1 MSLTLQNRKLP
12 RWAAGLSLCSWLALP
27 ATMLAAESEGSA
39 ATAAPAQTEGSAA
52 DPAVTAIEIATPS
65 VARLITEA
73 EQALSAGNFREALE
87 ALSLARRVAPADV
100 DVAITYV
107 KIQAAA
113 GNLDD
118 ALQTLRSFG
127 PAYANYGELRCAT
140 ARVLLWMGRRDEAA
154 AEAGAARDSGSDQAE
169 ATRLLAEIA
178 FQSGDLDTAIEGYD
192 AYLKAAPEDDAARTR
207 FFQVLFERD
216 EMARLS
222 EELDALPPQSD
233 DPQRAAMRALLA
245 RRFMPIRVDGAATYT
260 SVDTSGQGNADW
272 QSLQLAAEHR
282 GTRFAEGLGVVL
294 DTRRYGTRRV
304 DFAIEPSLRYFPTS
318 FFNTR
323 LALAVAPNPEFMPTW
338 ALSWDNSIDL
348 GERVGLGAA
357 YRISSYDLPAS
368 GSASATTPT
377 VQLIAP
383 FVALRF
389 DGFLLEP
396 GVTAVFGD
404 VAAPPLL
411 TYQLKGTLLLSDEEQ
426 LDAWLLYG
434 TEPFDQSLDPS
445 LLQAGA
451 PQVGA
456 FLGYTLPI
464 SHLTSFKMSYAL
476 TAPSDTG
483 VERATRV
490 RHALTLGFT
499 RRFGHAAPSAA
510 PDEHL
515 RSAPHRPALSAL
527 HPAYQRAVR
536 RAHFGAGHRRPD
548 PPPAYPAT
556 ARTFGRQSE
565 HRAGPRALP

>member
-1 MSLTLQNRKLP
+1 MSVTLQNRTIA
-12 RWAAGLSLCSWLALP
+12 RWAAGLSLCAWLALP
-27 ATMLAAESEGSA
+27 ATLRAAEGEGSA
-39 ATAAPAQTEGSAA
+39 ATAAPAQAEGSATEA
-52 DPAVTAIEIATPS
+52 TQGAPEIATPS
-65 VARLITEA
+65 VARLISEA
-73 EQALSAGNFREALE
+73 EEALAAGNLREALE
-87 ALSLARRVAPADV
+87 AARIARRFVPGDV
-100 DVAITYV
+100 DVAITYA

-118 ALQTLRSFG
+118 ALNTLQSFQSQ
-127 PAYANYGELRCAT
+127 YAAYGELRCAT
-140 ARVLLWMGRRDEAA
+140 ARVLLWMGRRAEAA
-154 AEAGAARDSGSDQAE
+154 AEAGAARDSASDQTE

-178 FQSGDLDTAIEGYD
+178 FQSGDLDTAIEGYA
-192 AYLKAAPEDDAARTR
+192 AYLQAAPEDDAARTR
-207 FFQVLFERD
+207 FMQVLFDRD
-216 EMARLS
+216 ELARLS

-272 QSLQLAAEHR
+272 QSLQLAAEYS
-282 GTRFAEGLGVVL
+282 GTRFAEGLGFVL

-304 DFAIEPSLRYFPTS
+304 DFAFEPSLRYRPNS
-318 FFNTR
+318 IYNTR
-323 LALAVAPNPEFMPTW
+323 LALAVAPNPEFLPSW

-389 DGFLLEP
+389 DGFLFEP

-411 TYQLKGTLLLSDEEQ
+411 TYQAKGTLLISDEER

-434 TEPFDQSLDPS
+434 TEPFDQSQDPA
-445 LLQAGA
+445 LLREGS

-456 FLGYTLPI
+456 YLGYTLPI
-464 SHLTSFKMSYAL
+464 SYLSTIKLSYAV

-483 VERATRV
+483 ADRATRV

-499 RRFGHAAPSAA
+499 RRFGRAAPPVAA
-510 PDEHL
+510 
-515 RSAPHRPALSAL
+515 R
-527 HPAYQRAVR
+527 
-536 RAHFGAGHRRPD
+536 
-548 PPPAYPAT
+548 
-556 ARTFGRQSE
+556 
-565 HRAGPRALP
+565 

>member
-1 MSLTLQNRKLP
+1 MSVTLQNRTIA
-12 RWAAGLSLCSWLALP
+12 RWAAGLSLCVWALSP
-27 ATMLAAESEGSA
+27 ASPNAAEPALGLEAAEGSA
-39 ATAAPAQTEGSAA
+39 AEGTQGAP
-52 DPAVTAIEIATPS
+52 EIATPS
-65 VARLITEA
+65 VARLISEA
-73 EQALSAGNFREALE
+73 EEALAAGNLRQALE
-87 ALSLARRVAPADV
+87 AARLARRFVPGDV
-100 DVAITYV
+100 DVAITYA

-118 ALQTLRSFG
+118 ALSTLQSFQSQ
-127 PAYANYGELRCAT
+127 YAAYGELRCAT
-140 ARVLLWMGRRDEAA
+140 ARVLLWMGRRDEAS
-154 AEAGAARDSGSDQAE
+154 AEAGAARDSGSDQTE

-178 FQSGDLDTAIEGYD
+178 FQSGDLDAAIEGYE
-192 AYLKAAPEDDAARTR
+192 AYLTAAPEDDAARTR
-207 FFQVLFERD
+207 FFQVLFDRD
-216 EMARLS
+216 ELARLS

-272 QSLQLAAEHR
+272 QSLQLAAEYR
-282 GTRFAEGLGVVL
+282 GTRFAEGLGFVL

-389 DGFLLEP
+389 DGFLFEP

-411 TYQLKGTLLLSDEEQ
+411 TYLLKGTLLISDEER

-434 TEPFDQSLDPS
+434 TEPFDQSQDPS

-456 FLGYTLPI
+456 YLGYTLPI
-464 SHLTSFKMSYAL
+464 SHLSAFKMGYAV

-483 VERATRV
+483 ADRATRV

-499 RRFGHAAPSAA
+499 RRFGRAAPPVAA
-510 PDEHL
+510 
-515 RSAPHRPALSAL
+515 R
-527 HPAYQRAVR
+527 
-536 RAHFGAGHRRPD
+536 
-548 PPPAYPAT
+548 
-556 ARTFGRQSE
+556 
-565 HRAGPRALP
+565 

>member
-1 MSLTLQNRKLP
+1 MSVTLQNRTIA
-12 RWAAGLSLCSWLALP
+12 RWAAGLSLCVLALSP
-27 ATMLAAESEGSA
+27 ASPNAAEPALGLEAAEGSA
-39 ATAAPAQTEGSAA
+39 AEATQGAP
-52 DPAVTAIEIATPS
+52 EIATPS
-65 VARLITEA
+65 VARLISEA
-73 EQALSAGNFREALE
+73 EQALAAGNLRQALE
-87 ALSLARRVAPADV
+87 AARLARRFVPGDV
-100 DVAITYV
+100 DVAITYA

-118 ALQTLRSFG
+118 ALSTLQSFQSQ
-127 PAYANYGELRCAT
+127 YAAYGELRCAT
-140 ARVLLWMGRRDEAA
+140 ARVLLWMGRRDEAS
-154 AEAGAARDSGSDQAE
+154 AEAGAARDSGSDQTE

-178 FQSGDLDTAIEGYD
+178 FQSGDLDAAIEGYE
-192 AYLKAAPEDDAARTR
+192 AYLTAAPEDDAARTR
-207 FFQVLFERD
+207 FFQVLFDRD
-216 EMARLS
+216 ELARLS

-272 QSLQLAAEHR
+272 QSLQLAAEYR
-282 GTRFAEGLGVVL
+282 GTRFAEGLGFFL

-304 DFAIEPSLRYFPTS
+304 DFAFEPSLRYFPTS
-318 FFNTR
+318 YYNTR
-323 LALAVAPNPEFMPTW
+323 LALAVAPNPEFLPTW

-348 GERVGLGAA
+348 GERIGVGAA

-411 TYQLKGTLLLSDEEQ
+411 TYQLKGTLLISDEER

-434 TEPFDQSLDPS
+434 TEPFDQSQDPA
-445 LLQAGA
+445 LLREGS

-456 FLGYTLPI
+456 YLGYTLPI
-464 SHLTSFKMSYAL
+464 SYLSTIKLSYAV

-483 VERATRV
+483 ADRATRV

-499 RRFGHAAPSAA
+499 RRFGRAAPPVAA
-510 PDEHL
+510 
-515 RSAPHRPALSAL
+515 R
-527 HPAYQRAVR
+527 
-536 RAHFGAGHRRPD
+536 
-548 PPPAYPAT
+548 
-556 ARTFGRQSE
+556 
-565 HRAGPRALP
+565 

>member
-1 MSLTLQNRKLP
+1 MSVKLQNRTLA
-12 RWAAGLSLCSWLALP
+12 RWATGLSLCVWALP
-27 ATMLAAESEGSA
+27 PASSSAAEPALGLEAAEGSA
-39 ATAAPAQTEGSAA
+39 AEGSAA
-52 DPAVTAIEIATPS
+52 EATQGAPEIATPS
-65 VARLITEA
+65 AARLISEA
-73 EQALSAGNFREALE
+73 EQALAAGNLRQALE
-87 ALSLARRVAPADV
+87 AARLARRFVPGDV
-100 DVAITYV
+100 DVAITYAKV
-107 KIQAAA
+107 QAAA

-118 ALQTLRSFG
+118 ALSTLQSFQSQ
-127 PAYANYGELRCAT
+127 YAAYGELRCAT
-140 ARVLLWMGRRDEAA
+140 ARVLLWMGRRAEAA
-154 AEAGAARDSGSDQAE
+154 AEAGAARDSGSDQTE

-178 FQSGDLDTAIEGYD
+178 FQSGDLDAAIEGYA

-272 QSLQLAAEHR
+272 QSLQLAAEYR
-282 GTRFAEGLGVVL
+282 GTRFAQGLGVVL

-389 DGFLLEP
+389 DGFLFEP

-411 TYQLKGTLLLSDEEQ
+411 TYQAKGTLLISDEER

-434 TEPFDQSLDPS
+434 TEPFDQSQDPA
-445 LLQAGA
+445 LLREGS

-456 FLGYTLPI
+456 YLGYTLPI
-464 SHLTSFKMSYAL
+464 SHLSTVKLSYAV
-476 TAPSDTG
+476 TAPSDT
-483 VERATRV
+483 EADRATRV

-499 RRFGHAAPSAA
+499 RRFGRAAPPVAA
-510 PDEHL
+510 
-515 RSAPHRPALSAL
+515 R
-527 HPAYQRAVR
+527 
-536 RAHFGAGHRRPD
+536 
-548 PPPAYPAT
+548 
-556 ARTFGRQSE
+556 
-565 HRAGPRALP
+565 

>member
-1 MSLTLQNRKLP
+1 MSVKLQNRTLA
-12 RWAAGLSLCSWLALP
+12 RWATGLSLCVWALP
-27 ATMLAAESEGSA
+27 PASSSAAEPALGLEAAEGSA
-39 ATAAPAQTEGSAA
+39 AEGSAA
-52 DPAVTAIEIATPS
+52 EATQGAPEIATPS
-65 VARLITEA
+65 VARLISEA
-73 EQALSAGNFREALE
+73 EQALAAGNLRQALE
-87 ALSLARRVAPADV
+87 AARLARRFVPGDV
-100 DVAITYV
+100 DVAITYAKV
-107 KIQAAA
+107 QAAA

-118 ALQTLRSFG
+118 ALSTLQSFQSQ
-127 PAYANYGELRCAT
+127 YAAYGELRCAT
-140 ARVLLWMGRRDEAA
+140 ARVLLWMGRRAEAA
-154 AEAGAARDSGSDQAE
+154 AEAGAARDSGSDQTE

-178 FQSGDLDTAIEGYD
+178 FQSGDLDAAIEGYA

-272 QSLQLAAEHR
+272 QSLQLAAEYR
-282 GTRFAEGLGVVL
+282 GTRFAQGLGVVL

-389 DGFLLEP
+389 DGFLFEP

-411 TYQLKGTLLLSDEEQ
+411 TYQAKGTLLISDEER

-434 TEPFDQSLDPS
+434 TEPFDQSQDPA
-445 LLQAGA
+445 LLRAGS

-456 FLGYTLPI
+456 YLGYTLPI
-464 SHLTSFKMSYAL
+464 SHLSTVKLSYAV
-476 TAPSDTG
+476 TAPSDT
-483 VERATRV
+483 EADRATRV

-499 RRFGHAAPSAA
+499 RRFGRASPPVAA
-510 PDEHL
+510 
-515 RSAPHRPALSAL
+515 R
-527 HPAYQRAVR
+527 
-536 RAHFGAGHRRPD
+536 
-548 PPPAYPAT
+548 
-556 ARTFGRQSE
+556 
-565 HRAGPRALP
+565 

>member
-1 MSLTLQNRKLP
+1 MSVKLQNRTLA
-12 RWAAGLSLCSWLALP
+12 RWATGLSLCVWALP
-27 ATMLAAESEGSA
+27 PASSSAAEPALGLEAAEGSA
-39 ATAAPAQTEGSAA
+39 AEGSAA
-52 DPAVTAIEIATPS
+52 EATQGAPEIATPS
-65 VARLITEA
+65 AARLISEA
-73 EQALSAGNFREALE
+73 EQALAAGNLRQALE
-87 ALSLARRVAPADV
+87 AARLARRFVPGDV
-100 DVAITYV
+100 DVAITYAKV
-107 KIQAAA
+107 QAAA

-118 ALQTLRSFG
+118 ALSTLQSFQSQ
-127 PAYANYGELRCAT
+127 YAAYGELRCAT
-140 ARVLLWMGRRDEAA
+140 ARVLLWMGRRAEAA
-154 AEAGAARDSGSDQAE
+154 AEAGAARDSGSDQTE

-178 FQSGDLDTAIEGYD
+178 FQSGDLDAAIEGYA

-272 QSLQLAAEHR
+272 QSLQLAAEYR
-282 GTRFAEGLGVVL
+282 GTRFAQGLGVVL

-389 DGFLLEP
+389 DGFLFEP

-411 TYQLKGTLLLSDEEQ
+411 TYQAKGTLLISDEER

-434 TEPFDQSLDPS
+434 TEPFDQSQDPA
-445 LLQAGA
+445 LLRAGS

-456 FLGYTLPI
+456 YLGYTLPI
-464 SHLTSFKMSYAL
+464 SHLSTVKLSYAV
-476 TAPSDTG
+476 TAPSDT
-483 VERATRV
+483 EADRATRV

-499 RRFGHAAPSAA
+499 RRFGRAAPPVAA
-510 PDEHL
+510 
-515 RSAPHRPALSAL
+515 R
-527 HPAYQRAVR
+527 
-536 RAHFGAGHRRPD
+536 
-548 PPPAYPAT
+548 
-556 ARTFGRQSE
+556 
-565 HRAGPRALP
+565 

>member
-1 MSLTLQNRKLP
+1 MSVKIKNRTIAG
-12 RWAAGLSLCSWLALP
+12 WATGLSLCVWALP
-27 ATMLAAESEGSA
+27 HASPSAAEPALGLEATDGSA
-39 ATAAPAQTEGSAA
+39 ADGSAAEGSAA
-52 DPAVTAIEIATPS
+52 DGSAADPTPGTPEIATPS

-73 EQALSAGNFREALE
+73 EQAFAAGNLRQALE
-87 ALSLARRVAPADV
+87 AARLARRFVPGDV
-100 DVAITYV
+100 DVAITYA

-127 PAYANYGELRCAT
+127 PAYPNYGELRCAT
-140 ARVLLWMGRRDEAA
+140 ARILLWMGRRDEAN
-154 AEAGAARDSGSDQAE
+154 AEARAAADSGSDQAE

-178 FQSGDLDTAIEGYD
+178 FQSGDLDTAIEGYE
-192 AYLKAAPEDDAARTR
+192 AYLAAAPEDGAARTR
-207 FFQVLFERD
+207 FFQVLFEND

-222 EELDALPPQSD
+222 EELDGLPPQSD
-233 DPQRAAMRALLA
+233 DPQRASMRALLA

-272 QSLQLAAEHR
+272 QSLQLAAEYR
-282 GTRFAEGLGVVL
+282 GKRFAEGLGFVL
-294 DTRRYGTRRV
+294 DTRRFGTRRV

-323 LALAVAPNPEFMPTW
+323 LALAIAPNPEFMPTW
-338 ALSWDNSIDL
+338 ALSWDNSFDI

-377 VQLIAP
+377 VQLLAP
-383 FVALRF
+383 FVAFRF
-389 DGFLLEP
+389 DGFLFEP

-411 TYQLKGTLLLSDEEQ
+411 TYQAKGTLLISDEER

-434 TEPFDQSLDPS
+434 TEPFDQSQDPA
-445 LLQAGA
+445 LLRAGS

-456 FLGYTLPI
+456 YLGYTFPI
-464 SHLTSFKMSYAL
+464 SHLSTVKLSYAV
-476 TAPSDTG
+476 TAPSDT
-483 VERATRV
+483 EADRASRV

-499 RRFGHAAPSAA
+499 RRFGRAAPQVAA
-510 PDEHL
+510 
-515 RSAPHRPALSAL
+515 R
-527 HPAYQRAVR
+527 
-536 RAHFGAGHRRPD
+536 
-548 PPPAYPAT
+548 
-556 ARTFGRQSE
+556 
-565 HRAGPRALP
+565 

>member
-1 MSLTLQNRKLP
+1 MAFAAWLLPWASLRAQEPDR
-12 RWAAGLSLCSWLALP
+12 AAAP
-27 ATMLAAESEGSA
+27 EGSA
-39 ATAAPAQTEGSAA
+39 APAQAAATAGSAQDAAPA
-52 DPAVTAIEIATPS
+52 AIEVPTPS

-73 EQALSAGNFREALE
+73 EQALSAGNIREALE
-87 ALSLARRVAPADV
+87 GARLARRVAPADV
-100 DVAITYV
+100 DVAITYA

-127 PAYANYGELRCAT
+127 PEYGTYGELRNAT

-154 AEAGAARDSGSDQAE
+154 AEARAAADSGSDQTE

-178 FQSGDLDTAIEGYD
+178 FQSGDLDTAIEGYA
-192 AYLKAAPEDDAARTR
+192 AYLQAAPEDDAARTR
-207 FFQVLFERD
+207 FLQVLFDRD
-216 EMARLS
+216 ELARLS
-222 EELDALPPQSD
+222 DEFDALPPQTD

-245 RRFMPIRVDGAATYT
+245 RRFMPIRLDAAATYT
-260 SVDTSGQGNADW
+260 SVDPSGQGNADW
-272 QSLQLAAEHR
+272 QSLQMAAEYR
-282 GTRFAEGLGVVL
+282 GTRFAQGLGVVL

-338 ALSWDNSIDL
+338 ALSWDNSFDL

-357 YRISSYDLPAS
+357 YRISSYDLPPS

-411 TYQLKGTLLLSDEEQ
+411 TYQLKGTLLISDEER

-434 TEPFDQSLDPS
+434 TEPFDQSQDPA

-464 SHLTSFKMSYAL
+464 SHLASFKISYAL

-483 VERATRV
+483 ADRATRV

-499 RRFGHAAPSAA
+499 RRFGQAAPSVA
-510 PDEHL
+510 P
-515 RSAPHRPALSAL
+515 R
-527 HPAYQRAVR
+527 
-536 RAHFGAGHRRPD
+536 
-548 PPPAYPAT
+548 
-556 ARTFGRQSE
+556 
-565 HRAGPRALP
+565 

>member
-1 MSLTLQNRKLP
+1 MSVKLQNRTLA
-12 RWAAGLSLCSWLALP
+12 RWATGLSLCVWALP
-27 ATMLAAESEGSA
+27 PASSSAAEPALGLEAAEGSA
-39 ATAAPAQTEGSAA
+39 AEGSAA
-52 DPAVTAIEIATPS
+52 EATQGAPEIATPS
-65 VARLITEA
+65 AARLISEA
-73 EQALSAGNFREALE
+73 EQALAAGNLRQALE
-87 ALSLARRVAPADV
+87 AARLARRFVPGDV
-100 DVAITYV
+100 DVAITYA

-118 ALQTLRSFG
+118 ALSTLQSFQSQ
-127 PAYANYGELRCAT
+127 YAAYGELRCAT
-140 ARVLLWMGRRDEAA
+140 ARVLLWMGRRAEAA
-154 AEAGAARDSGSDQAE
+154 AEAGAARDSGSDQTE

-178 FQSGDLDTAIEGYD
+178 FQSGDLDAAIEGYA

-272 QSLQLAAEHR
+272 QSLQLAAEYR
-282 GTRFAEGLGVVL
+282 GTRFAQGLGVVL

-389 DGFLLEP
+389 DGFLFEP

-411 TYQLKGTLLLSDEEQ
+411 TYQAKGTLLISDEER

-434 TEPFDQSLDPS
+434 TEPFDQSQDPA
-445 LLQAGA
+445 LLREGS

-456 FLGYTLPI
+456 YLGYTLPI
-464 SHLTSFKMSYAL
+464 SHLSTVKLSYAV
-476 TAPSDTG
+476 TAPSDT
-483 VERATRV
+483 EADRATRV

-499 RRFGHAAPSAA
+499 RRFGRAAPPVAA
-510 PDEHL
+510 
-515 RSAPHRPALSAL
+515 R
-527 HPAYQRAVR
+527 
-536 RAHFGAGHRRPD
+536 
-548 PPPAYPAT
+548 
-556 ARTFGRQSE
+556 
-565 HRAGPRALP
+565 

>member
-1 MSLTLQNRKLP
+1 MSVKLQNRTLA
-12 RWAAGLSLCSWLALP
+12 RWATGLSLCVWALP
-27 ATMLAAESEGSA
+27 PASSSAAEPALGLEAAEGSA
-39 ATAAPAQTEGSAA
+39 AEATQGAP
-52 DPAVTAIEIATPS
+52 EIATPS
-65 VARLITEA
+65 VARLISEA
-73 EQALSAGNFREALE
+73 EQALAAGNLRQALE
-87 ALSLARRVAPADV
+87 AARLARRFVPGDV
-100 DVAITYV
+100 DVAITYA

-118 ALQTLRSFG
+118 ALSTLQSFQSQ
-127 PAYANYGELRCAT
+127 YAAYGELRCAT
-140 ARVLLWMGRRDEAA
+140 ARVLLWMGRRAEAA
-154 AEAGAARDSGSDQAE
+154 AEAGAARDSGSDQTE

-178 FQSGDLDTAIEGYD
+178 FQSGDLDAAIEGYA

-272 QSLQLAAEHR
+272 QSLQLAAEYR
-282 GTRFAEGLGVVL
+282 GTRFAQGLGVVL

-389 DGFLLEP
+389 DGFLFEP

-411 TYQLKGTLLLSDEEQ
+411 TYQAKGTLLISDEER

-434 TEPFDQSLDPS
+434 TEPFDQSQDPA
-445 LLQAGA
+445 LLREGS

-456 FLGYTLPI
+456 YLGYTLPI
-464 SHLTSFKMSYAL
+464 SHLSTVKLSYAV
-476 TAPSDTG
+476 TAPSDT
-483 VERATRV
+483 EADRATRV

-499 RRFGHAAPSAA
+499 RRFGRAAPPVAA
-510 PDEHL
+510 
-515 RSAPHRPALSAL
+515 R
-527 HPAYQRAVR
+527 
-536 RAHFGAGHRRPD
+536 
-548 PPPAYPAT
+548 
-556 ARTFGRQSE
+556 
-565 HRAGPRALP
+565 

>member
-1 MSLTLQNRKLP
+1 MSVKLQNRTLA
-12 RWAAGLSLCSWLALP
+12 RWATGLSLCVWALP
-27 ATMLAAESEGSA
+27 PASSSAAEPALGLEAAEGSA
-39 ATAAPAQTEGSAA
+39 AEGSAA
-52 DPAVTAIEIATPS
+52 EATQGAPEIATPS
-65 VARLITEA
+65 AARLISEA
-73 EQALSAGNFREALE
+73 EQALAAGNLRQALE
-87 ALSLARRVAPADV
+87 AARLARRFVPGDV
-100 DVAITYV
+100 DVAITYA

-118 ALQTLRSFG
+118 ALSTLQSFQSQ
-127 PAYANYGELRCAT
+127 YAAYGELRCAT
-140 ARVLLWMGRRDEAA
+140 ARVLLWMGRRAEAA
-154 AEAGAARDSGSDQAE
+154 AEAGAARDSGSDQTE

-178 FQSGDLDTAIEGYD
+178 FQSGDLDAAIEGYA

-260 SVDTSGQGNADW
+260 SEDTSGQGNADW
-272 QSLQLAAEHR
+272 QSLQLAAEYR
-282 GTRFAEGLGVVL
+282 GTRFAQGLGVVL

-389 DGFLLEP
+389 DGFLFEP

-411 TYQLKGTLLLSDEEQ
+411 TYQAKGTLLISDEER

-434 TEPFDQSLDPS
+434 TEPFDQSQDPA
-445 LLQAGA
+445 LLRAGS

-456 FLGYTLPI
+456 YLGYTLPI
-464 SHLTSFKMSYAL
+464 SHLSTVKLSYAV
-476 TAPSDTG
+476 TAPSDT
-483 VERATRV
+483 EADRATRV

-499 RRFGHAAPSAA
+499 RRFGRAAPPVAA
-510 PDEHL
+510 
-515 RSAPHRPALSAL
+515 R
-527 HPAYQRAVR
+527 
-536 RAHFGAGHRRPD
+536 
-548 PPPAYPAT
+548 
-556 ARTFGRQSE
+556 
-565 HRAGPRALP
+565 

>member
-1 MSLTLQNRKLP
+1 MSVTLQNRTLA
-12 RWAAGLSLCSWLALP
+12 RWATGLSLCVWALP
-27 ATMLAAESEGSA
+27 PASSSAAEPALGLEAAEGSA
-39 ATAAPAQTEGSAA
+39 AEGSAA
-52 DPAVTAIEIATPS
+52 EATQGAPEIATPS
-65 VARLITEA
+65 AARLISEA
-73 EQALSAGNFREALE
+73 EQALAAGNLRQALE
-87 ALSLARRVAPADV
+87 AARLARRFVPGDV
-100 DVAITYV
+100 DVAITYA

-118 ALQTLRSFG
+118 ALSTLQSFQSQ
-127 PAYANYGELRCAT
+127 YAAYGELRCAT
-140 ARVLLWMGRRDEAA
+140 ARVLLWMGRRAEAA
-154 AEAGAARDSGSDQAE
+154 AEAGAARDSGSDQTE

-178 FQSGDLDTAIEGYD
+178 FQSGDLDAAIEGYA
-192 AYLKAAPEDDAARTR
+192 AYLTAAPEDDAARTR

-272 QSLQLAAEHR
+272 QSLQLAAEYR
-282 GTRFAEGLGVVL
+282 GTRFAEGLGFVL

-389 DGFLLEP
+389 DGFLFEP

-411 TYQLKGTLLLSDEEQ
+411 TYQAKGTLLISDEER

-434 TEPFDQSLDPS
+434 TEPFDQSQDPA
-445 LLQAGA
+445 LLREGS

-456 FLGYTLPI
+456 YLGYTLPI
-464 SHLTSFKMSYAL
+464 SYLSTIKLSYAV
-476 TAPSDTG
+476 TAPSDT
-483 VERATRV
+483 EADRATRV

-499 RRFGHAAPSAA
+499 RRFGRAAPPVAA
-510 PDEHL
+510 
-515 RSAPHRPALSAL
+515 R
-527 HPAYQRAVR
+527 
-536 RAHFGAGHRRPD
+536 
-548 PPPAYPAT
+548 
-556 ARTFGRQSE
+556 
-565 HRAGPRALP
+565 